1 VVSEPS
7 SFDVVVVGA
16 GGAGLAAGVSAREH
30 GAEVLVVEAG
40 RQAGGSTALSGGAFL
55 AGGTAV
61 QRAAGYDDDSAQEFY
76 DNFLAINRWDVE
88 PSIVR
93 RYCDDSAAAV
103 DWLIGHGVEFLPEQ
117 LERGE
122 LERVPRLHR
131 AAGGGAGIAAALHKA
146 CGRLGVEIA
155 FGTRVDSLLMRDG
168 RVAGIRAGDQELE
181 APAVVIASG
190 GFAHN
195 RSLLSQHVPSVA
207 SFVDEVRSP
216 AAETNVGDGLRMA
229 ADAGAA
235 TGGENRAQLLLTSGI
250 VTDLEPVLPPWLI
263 CVDRS
268 GRRFVKESVPY
279 HVINPLVVKH
289 GGICWAL
296 FDEESCRA
304 AMGSGS
310 RFGAGLW
317 NHDVLSRA
325 ADDGKIVRAARV
337 EALAE
342 QLGLPPLVVRS
353 TVDRYNVDVDNGVDS
368 LFFKNGA
375 TLRPMRTPP
384 FYGVAL
390 RPRIMPVTGYG
401 LRIDSDGQV
410 LRESDNLPIPGLF
423 AAGEVAG
430 NVVGPSIFS
439 GGAMVAGAVIFGRR
453 AGAVAASLTAARAA

>member
-1 VVSEPS
+1 M
-7 SFDVVVVGA
+7 FDVVVVGG
-16 GGAGLAAGVSAREH
+16 GGAGLAAAVSAREH

-40 RQAGGSTALSGGAFL
+40 RRAGGSTALSGGAFL

-61 QRAAGYDDDSAQEFY
+61 QRAAGYDDSAEEFY
-76 DNFLAINRWDVE
+76 DNFLAFNRWDVE

-103 DWLIGHGVEFLPEQ
+103 DWLIGHGVEFRPEQ

-131 AAGGGAGIAAALHKA
+131 ATGGGAGIAAGLQKA
-146 CGRLGVEIA
+146 CGRLGVEVA
-155 FGTRVDSLLMRDG
+155 LGTRVDSLLMRDG

-190 GFAHN
+190 GFARN
-195 RSLLSQHVPSVA
+195 PSLLSQHIPSVA
-207 SFVDEVRSP
+207 PFVDEIRSP

-229 ADAGAA
+229 TDVGAA
-235 TGGENRAQLLLTSGI
+235 TDGENRVQLLLTSG
-250 VTDLEPVLPPWLI
+250 VVNDVEPVLPAWLI
-263 CVDRS
+263 CVDGS

-304 AMGSGS
+304 AKGSGS
-310 RFGAGLW
+310 PFGAGLW

-325 ADDGKIVRAARV
+325 ADDGKIMRAAGV
-337 EALAE
+337 GALAE
-342 QLGLPPLVVRS
+342 QLGLPPLVVQS
-353 TVDRYNVDVDNGVDS
+353 TVDRYNADVDNGVDS
-368 LFFKNGA
+368 LFFKNGT

-401 LRIDSDGQV
+401 LRIDADAHV
-410 LRESDNLPIPGLF
+410 LRGSDNLPIPGLF
-423 AAGEVAG
+423 AAGEVVG

-439 GGAMVAGAVIFGRR
+439 GGAMVAGGVIFGRR
-453 AGAVAASLTAARAA
+453 AGAVAASLTAVRGVR